1 MFLVILIPEYYMLLM
16 DLNMKSIDSI
26 SVAAAPSS

>member
-16 DLNMKSIDSI
+16 DLNMKPIHSI